1 MKQFKNR
8 DEHMDWND
16 KFLENYHNSLGLDP
30 VEALLHFPSDE
41 EYFSAL
47 RADGY
52 DVENPVSNPDGSHV
66 EYRVS
71 FVNGDVIAQFVT
83 PDFISREDAIRIAGI
98 EICCDRDGTFFRY
111 NGKEYDYESE
121 SIVVEIVRN

>member
-8 DEHMDWND
+8 NELMDWNE

-41 EYFSAL
+41 EYFSAR

-52 DVENPVSNPDGSHV
+52 DVENPVSNPDVNRV

-83 PDFISREDAIRIAGI
+83 PDFISREDAMRIAGI
-98 EICCDRDGTFFRY
+98 EIWGFVEGIMILCGKIDRDADG
-111 NGKEYDYESE
+111 NLLKD
-121 SIVVEIVRN
+121 

>member
-8 DEHMDWND
+8 NELMDWNE

-47 RADGY
+47 RADCY
-52 DVENPVSNPDGSHV
+52 DAEKPVSNPDGSHV

-98 EICCDRDGTFFRY
+98 EICCDRDGAFFRY
-111 NGKEYDYESE
+111 NGKEYDYES
-121 SIVVEIVRN
+121 IVVEIVRY

>member
-8 DEHMDWND
+8 DEYMDWYE

-52 DVENPVSNPDGSHV
+52 DAENPVSNPDGSHV

-83 PDFISREDAIRIAGI
+83 PDFISREDAMRIAGI
-98 EICCDRDGTFFRY
+98 EICCDRDGTFARY
-111 NGKEYDYESE
+111 NGKEYYYE
-121 SIVVEIVRN
+121 SIVVEIVRY

>member
-8 DEHMDWND
+8 NEYMDWKE

-83 PDFISREDAIRIAGI
+83 PDFISREDAMRIAGI
-98 EICCDRDGTFFRY
+98 ELCCDLDGSFVHY
-111 NGKEYDYESE
+111 NGKEYDYES
-121 SIVVEIVRN
+121 IVVEIVRY

>member
-1 MKQFKNR
+1 MKHFNTR
-8 DEHMDWND
+8 NEYMAWNE
-16 KFLENYHNSLGLDP
+16 KFSENYHNSLGLDP

-52 DVENPVSNPDGSHV
+52 DIENPVSNPDGSNV

-83 PDFISREDAIRIAGI
+83 PDFISREDAMRIAGI
-98 EICCDRDGTFFRY
+98 EICCDRDGTFARY
-111 NGKEYDYESE
+111 NGKEYDYES
-121 SIVVEIVRN
+121 IVVEIVRY

>member
-8 DEHMDWND
+8 NELMDWNE

-66 EYRVS
+66 EYLVS
-71 FVNGDVIAQFVT
+71 FVNGDIIARFAT
-83 PDFISREDAIRIAGI
+83 PDFISREDAMRLAGI
-98 EICCDRDGTFFRY
+98 EICCDQDGLFSRY
-111 NGKEYDYESE
+111 NGKEYDYES
-121 SIVVEIVRN
+121 IVVEIVRY

>member
-8 DEHMDWND
+8 KELNDWNEN
-16 KFLENYHNSLGLDP
+16 FLENYYNSLGLDP

-52 DVENPVSNPDGSHV
+52 DVENPVANP
-66 EYRVS
+66 E
-71 FVNGDVIAQFVT
+71 F
-83 PDFISREDAIRIAGI
+83 
-98 EICCDRDGTFFRY
+98 
-111 NGKEYDYESE
+111 
-121 SIVVEIVRN
+121 

>member
-8 DEHMDWND
+8 NELMDWNE
-16 KFLENYHNSLGLDP
+16 KFLESYHNSLGLDP

-47 RADGY
+47 RAEGY

-71 FVNGDVIAQFVT
+71 FVNGDVIARFAT
-83 PDFISREDAIRIAGI
+83 PDFISREDAMRLAGI
-98 EICCDRDGTFFRY
+98 EICCDQDGLFSRY
-111 NGKEYDYESE
+111 NGKEYDYES
-121 SIVVEIVRN
+121 IVVEIVRY